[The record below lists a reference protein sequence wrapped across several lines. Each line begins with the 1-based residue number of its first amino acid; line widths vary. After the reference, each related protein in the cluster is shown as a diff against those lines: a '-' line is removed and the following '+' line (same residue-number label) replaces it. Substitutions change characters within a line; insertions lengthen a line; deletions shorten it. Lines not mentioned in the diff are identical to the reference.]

1 MILFG
6 IAELDPT
13 DREYLLKNKYSC
25 FIVQLLLAHLPQD
38 QREKLAHI
46 LLEIED
52 EERSQRLLKE
62 LMIDAN
68 GSRSA
73 EVLIRGCSEE
83 TVNSLF
89 GTCVLP
95 QLLEYSGNLRS
106 NYVVQM
112 FLARITDSSLVK
124 SAFETLQDQLEVL
137 YNSNNRGILL
147 QMFNACR
154 RTHTYEEA
162 CLNRVISILQNVLHL
177 ATEEERSMSVFIEKA
192 LAIEKEGGRVKI
204 NEPNAQYVLEAML
217 LDDPHCSV
225 VCLPLLKLPVETL
238 LRLFLSCST
247 GKRMVNVLIAKMS
260 KEDQSVWK
268 SVIVRMNW
276 RSKCSPS

>member
-6 IAELDPT
+6 IAELEPT

-25 FIVQLLLAHLPQD
+25 FIVQLLMAHLPQD

-52 EERSQRLLKE
+52 EERSQRLLKD

-83 TVNSLF
+83 TVNRLF
-89 GTCVLP
+89 STCVLP
-95 QLLEYSGNLRS
+95 QLLDYSSNPRS

-124 SAFETLQDQLEVL
+124 SAFEILRDQLEIL
-137 YNSNNRGILL
+137 FNSNNRGILL
-147 QMFNACR
+147 QMLNACR

-162 CLNRVISILQNVLHL
+162 CLDCVISILQHVLHL
-177 ATEEERSMSVFIEKA
+177 VTDEEKS
-192 LAIEKEGGRVKI
+192 
-204 NEPNAQYVLEAML
+204 NQYL
-217 LDDPHCSV
+217 
-225 VCLPLLKLPVETL
+225 
-238 LRLFLSCST
+238 
-247 GKRMVNVLIAKMS
+247 
-260 KEDQSVWK
+260 
-268 SVIVRMNW
+268 
-276 RSKCSPS
+276 

>member
-6 IAELDPT
+6 IAELEPT

-25 FIVQLLLAHLPQD
+25 FIIQLLMAHLPQD

-52 EERSQRLLKE
+52 EERSQRLLKD

-83 TVNSLF
+83 IVNRLF
-89 GTCVLP
+89 STCVLP
-95 QLLEYSGNLRS
+95 QLLDYSSNPRS

-124 SAFETLQDQLEVL
+124 STFETLRDQLEIL
-137 YNSNNRGILL
+137 FNSNNRGILL
-147 QMFNACR
+147 QMLNACR

-162 CLNRVISILQNVLHL
+162 CLNCVISILQHVLHL
-177 ATEEERSMSVFIEKA
+177 VTDEEKSMSVFIEKA

-204 NEPNAQYVLEAML
+204 NELNAQYILEGML
-217 LDDPHCSV
+217 LDDPYCSV
-225 VCLPLLKLPVETL
+225 VCLPLLKLSVETL

-247 GKRMVNVLIAKMS
+247 GKRMVNVLIGKMS
-260 KEDQSVWK
+260 KEDQNVWK
-268 SVIVRMNW
+268 SVVVGLE
-276 RSKCSPS
+276 

>member
-6 IAELDPT
+6 IAELEPT

-25 FIVQLLLAHLPQD
+25 FIVQLLMAHLPQD

-52 EERSQRLLKE
+52 EERSQRLLKD

-83 TVNSLF
+83 TVNRLF
-89 GTCVLP
+89 STCVLP
-95 QLLEYSGNLRS
+95 QLLDYSSNPRS

-124 SAFETLQDQLEVL
+124 SAFEILRDQLEIL
-137 YNSNNRGILL
+137 FNSNNRGILL
-147 QMFNACR
+147 QMLNACR

-162 CLNRVISILQNVLHL
+162 CLDCVISILQHVLHL
-177 ATEEERSMSVFIEKA
+177 VTDEEKSMSVFIEKA
-192 LAIEKEGGRVKI
+192 VAIEKEGGRVKI
-204 NEPNAQYVLEAML
+204 NESNAQYILEGML
-217 LDDPHCSV
+217 LDDPYCSV
-225 VCLPLLKLPVETL
+225 VCLPLLKLSVETL

-247 GKRMVNVLIAKMS
+247 GKRMVNVLIGKMS
-260 KEDQSVWK
+260 KEDQNVWK
-268 SVIVRMNW
+268 SVVVGLE
-276 RSKCSPS
+276 